1 MPIETRQWDGCVVRF
16 VRSEQPPIHVFGRS
30 AKLRLTRENDRRQ
43 ITKCWTEAPVGPSR
57 NRSLVGGGSVN
68 IAVRPDTRHI
78 LISSQFTMPKTE
90 IAIFLYAV
98 ATSTCSVR
106 ALDTMPIES
115 SNASWMRYQCNT
127 ENSQAIIAIG
137 EHCQL
142 PNDSVV
148 TISTDIR
155 RLCWVT
161 RIFGD
166 LALVNAICRIAIDLG
181 GKPMDD

>member
-1 MPIETRQWDGCVVRF
+1 MTRFLYSKSVTAARLPTSF
-16 VRSEQPPIHVFGRS
+16 VR
-30 AKLRLTRENDRRQ
+30 TR
-43 ITKCWTEAPVGPSR
+43 
-57 NRSLVGGGSVN
+57 
-68 IAVRPDTRHI
+68 RHI
-78 LISSQFTMPKTE
+78 LISSQFTMPKSE
-90 IAIFLYAV
+90 VANFLHVV

-106 ALDTMPIES
+106 AMDTMPIGS
-115 SNASWMRYQCNT
+115 SDASWMRYQCNT
-127 ENSQAIIAIG
+127 ENSQAIITIG

-155 RLCWVT
+155 RLWRVT

-166 LALVNAICRIAIDLG
+166 SALVRAICRNAIDLG

>member
-1 MPIETRQWDGCVVRF
+1 MLATRRW
-16 VRSEQPPIHVFGRS
+16 
-30 AKLRLTRENDRRQ
+30 LRNYRWEARTIR
-43 ITKCWTEAPVGPSR
+43 WTEAVD
-57 NRSLVGGGSVN
+57 RSLPDGRFSGRNPVISV
-68 IAVRPDTRHI
+68 VRPDTRHI

-166 LALVNAICRIAIDLG
+166 LALVNAIRRIAIDLG
-181 GKPMDD
+181 GKPMDDR